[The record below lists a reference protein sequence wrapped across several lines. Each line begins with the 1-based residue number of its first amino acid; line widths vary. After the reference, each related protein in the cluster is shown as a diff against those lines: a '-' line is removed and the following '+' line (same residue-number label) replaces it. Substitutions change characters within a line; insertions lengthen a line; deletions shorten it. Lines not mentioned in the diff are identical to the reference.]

1 MGPYN
6 QQADLL
12 NEQAQA
18 VVLPGDKCHAH
29 CHHRETC
36 DRNDPICHRRR
47 LSVGVARCCV
57 YNKYITSVIITQV
70 KYLLCEKYFLAMLT
84 GRRCTH
90 MHETFGERLAR
101 LRKAAGLAQGALATQ
116 AGIVQSLV
124 SMLEH
129 DLRDGL
135 KIELAT
141 ALTLARILGVSVEYL
156 ATGQE
161 TLGRPRRKTPAA

>member
-1 MGPYN
+1 
-6 QQADLL
+6 
-12 NEQAQA
+12 
-18 VVLPGDKCHAH
+18 
-29 CHHRETC
+29 
-36 DRNDPICHRRR
+36 
-47 LSVGVARCCV
+47 
-57 YNKYITSVIITQV
+57 
-70 KYLLCEKYFLAMLT
+70 
-84 GRRCTH
+84 